1 MRRTK
6 MSALLYHDTKHVM
19 ISMKKSKRS
28 TLRNENEHGFNLGW
42 RFGKLE
48 AGRPDPAQVRKG

>member
-1 MRRTK
+1 MRT
-6 MSALLYHDTKHVM
+6 
-19 ISMKKSKRS
+19 SMD
-28 TLRNENEHGFNLGW
+28 FNLGW